1 MRREGWH
8 LTGVGTVMLKELAD
22 NLTSTRMRLLE
33 LLVFIT
39 GAGAVY
45 ATIGEVKE
53 VIGEDPFIFLRI
65 FTSGHEPLPSL
76 VGFLGFLI
84 PIVAISLGF
93 DSVNGEFNRRTMSR
107 ILAQPIYRDG
117 LLFGKFLA
125 GLLTL
130 TVMLAALWIFVIGL
144 GILMLGLPPSTEEV
158 MRGFAFLLSAIA
170 YAGVWLAMAMLFSVV
185 FRSAATAALASLAV
199 WLLFAFFWTMLVT
212 LLTPLIAPADPYNI
226 ASVLH
231 TVEVGQGLAR
241 LSPNTLFSE
250 TTLAFLNPSTR
261 SLGLVLQ
268 SQMQGAVNG
277 PLPFGESVA
286 LVWPQMT
293 GMLAGFIVLFT
304 VTYVLFQRQEVRA

>member
-1 MRREGWH
+1 MRREGSS
-8 LTGVGTVMLKELAD
+8 LTGVGPVILKELAD

-33 LLVFIT
+33 LLVFVT
-39 GAGAVY
+39 GAGAVWS
-45 ATIGEVKE
+45 TIGEVKE

-65 FTSGHEPLPSL
+65 FTTGHDPLPSL

-84 PIVAISLGF
+84 PIVSISLGF

-117 LLFGKFLA
+117 LLFGKFMA

-144 GILMLGLPPSTEEV
+144 GILMLGLPPSTQEV
-158 MRGFAFLLSAIA
+158 VRGFAFLVAAIA
-170 YAGVWLAMAMLFSVV
+170 YAGVWLAMAMMFSVI

-199 WLLFAFFWTMLVT
+199 WLLFACFWTMLVT
-212 LLTPLIAPADPYNI
+212 LLTPIIAPADPYNI
-226 ASVLH
+226 QSVLR
-231 TVEVGQGLAR
+231 TVEIGQGLSR
-241 LSPNTLFSE
+241 LSPNTLFAE

-268 SQMQGAVNG
+268 SQMQGAVSG

-304 VTYVLFQRQEVRA
+304 IAYVLFQRQEVRA